1 MADARPSRDGISL
14 YPGVIRELQ
23 GKTINPGAI
32 QVAMWEGLQLQWS
45 YEPGDVVALHL
56 LTRADNRETALRIP
70 LTDNEIEIMRG
81 LREKGGWGY
90 YELAVEKDDDRA
102 AAHVSFI
109 AANGKPTSLLFI
121 LDRQHRTTLRKAFDD
136 FLDEPIF
143 DE

>member
-1 MADARPSRDGISL
+1 MADSRPSRDGISL
-14 YPGVIRELQ
+14 YPGVIMELQ
-23 GKTINPGAI
+23 GKTINPGVI
-32 QVAMWEGLQLQWS
+32 QIAMWEGLQLKWS
-45 YEPGDVVALHL
+45 YEPEDVIALHL
-56 LTRADNRETALRIP
+56 LTRAGNRVTVLRIP

-90 YELAVEKDDDRA
+90 YELAVEENDDRA

-121 LDRQHRTTLRKAFDD
+121 LDRNHRTTLRDAFHDV
-136 FLDEPIF
+136 LGEPIF